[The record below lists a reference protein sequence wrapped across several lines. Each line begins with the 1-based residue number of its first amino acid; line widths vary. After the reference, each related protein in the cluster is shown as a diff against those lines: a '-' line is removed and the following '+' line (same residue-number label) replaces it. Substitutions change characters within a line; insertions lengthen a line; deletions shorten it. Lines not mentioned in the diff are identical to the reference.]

1 MKFKI
6 TIICVLLALVSTT
19 TSAQS
24 KKELGAMIQNLENEV
39 TTLKNEVT
47 NLKNENVNLSD
58 KLKNEEDKV
67 ANQETTIKLLQ
78 DRIGLI
84 EKSNSLS
91 ITDIEK
97 KLSEMEKKLVATIKA
112 DPNAIITDPQNEE
125 DSIISV
131 IQQYYTAKRLEDRF
145 AFVYNPEK
153 VKPLMQKYYTDGIK
167 RITIDKTK
175 LSIPGQNYKV
185 GDKFYVN
192 YDGNIAMRKTK
203 EGFKIDWEA
212 TEGYNATNLENYR
225 AEKRTEKIVQRIR
238 VNNLKAENEFG
249 CKGDLFI
256 YSNRSNLYFSKNS
269 DIAKKLSQ
277 MTDKKI
283 IVEVQGRTE
292 YCSKYNEY
300 EYRIYITRIVSED
313 WFGE

>member
-24 KKELGAMIQNLENEV
+24 KKELGAMIQNLENEI
-39 TTLKNEVT
+39 TTLKNDVT

-58 KLKNEEDKV
+58 KLKNEENKV

-78 DRIGLI
+78 ERIGLI

-131 IQQYYTAKRLEDRF
+131 IQQYYTAKRLEDRLP
-145 AFVYNPEK
+145 FVYNPEK
-153 VKPLMQKYYTDGIK
+153 VKPLMQKYYTDGINRK
-167 RITIDKTK
+167 TIDKTE

-185 GDKFYVN
+185 GDKFFVT
-192 YDGNIAMRKTK
+192 GFGIVAMRKTK

-212 TEGYNATNLENYR
+212 TEGYNATTLDNYH
-225 AEKRTEKIVQRIR
+225 AEKRTER
-238 VNNLKAENEFG
+238 VLWRMKVYSLKEGWGRCYKNFLSI
-249 CKGDLFI
+249 GDLNFP
-256 YSNRSNLYFSKNS
+256 KNS
-269 DIAKKLSQ
+269 DIAKKLSR
-277 MTDKKI
+277 MNGKRI
-283 IVEVQGRTE
+283 IVEIQGREE
-292 YCSKYNEY
+292 YCSESDRY
-300 EYRIYITRIVSED
+300 EYRVHITRIVSED